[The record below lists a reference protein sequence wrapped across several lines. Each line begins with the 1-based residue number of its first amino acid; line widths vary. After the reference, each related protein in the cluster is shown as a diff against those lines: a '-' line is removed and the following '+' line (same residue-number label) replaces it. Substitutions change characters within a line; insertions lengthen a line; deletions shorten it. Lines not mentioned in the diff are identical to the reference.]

1 MTDDVR
7 PRHAA
12 PDPPAP
18 ARPRGDPRM
27 VVVLLGVA
35 LLVWV
40 IDQTA
45 KLLVVARLEGHPPV
59 KVIGDWLTL
68 DAIRNPGAA
77 FSLGTGST
85 FVFTAIAIAV
95 VVVILRTARRLRS
108 AWWAVAL
115 GGLLGGAVGNL
126 TDRMFRAPG
135 FPSGHVVDFISVQH
149 FAVFNCA
156 DMAIVGSAILMV
168 ALSMFGV
175 ELDGRTRAASANSP
189 AAGAVAAPDS
199 APGRTPGGAP

>member
-1 MTDDVR
+1 MTDDLE
-7 PRHAA
+7 PSHAA
-12 PDPPAP
+12 EGSTAPESPAP
-18 ARPRGDPRM
+18 PDQAATTRRPSNPRLIL
-27 VVVLLGVA
+27 VLLAVA
-35 LLVWV
+35 LLVWI

-45 KLLVVARLEGHPPV
+45 KWLVVAHLEGHRAIR
-59 KVIGDWLTL
+59 VIGDWLTL
-68 DAIRNPGAA
+68 DALRNPGAA

-95 VVVILRTARRLRS
+95 VVVILRTARRLHS

-126 TDRMFRAPG
+126 TDRLFRAPG
-135 FPSGHVVDFISVQH
+135 FPNGHVVDFISVQH

-168 ALSMFGV
+168 VLSVFGV
-175 ELDGRTRAASANSP
+175 ELEGRREP
-189 AAGAVAAPDS
+189 AGPS
-199 APGRTPGGAP
+199 